1 MSHHGA
7 KPSVGW
13 DRKAVLQQLSKAY
26 CLEPRFD
33 CWEEQQRNIG
43 SRPAQEIQT
52 KRAVSA
58 ARPPCNGNARPCGH
72 VAAVTD

>member
-1 MSHHGA
+1 MTLSHHGA

-43 SRPAQEIQT
+43 IHPAQEIQT

-58 ARPPCNGNARPCGH
+58 APPL
-72 VAAVTD
+72 